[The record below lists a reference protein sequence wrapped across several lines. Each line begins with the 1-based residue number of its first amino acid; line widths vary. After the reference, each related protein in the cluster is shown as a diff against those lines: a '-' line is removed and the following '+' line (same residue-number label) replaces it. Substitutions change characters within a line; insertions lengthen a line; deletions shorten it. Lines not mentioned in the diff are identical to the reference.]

1 MNILSVYCHDNPK
14 SLTASLKNIAVGEL
28 ERQGHKVYE
37 TDLYAS
43 AFNPVAS
50 KLDFTYLS
58 GGHFNYLLEQ
68 KNTSTNGHLFSPDIM
83 SEIEKVAHSD
93 IIIIH
98 MPIWWFGPPAILKGW
113 FDRVFA
119 MGVTWDA
126 GKMFSNGLLKGK
138 SALITAVSG
147 FPEDFY
153 KKDGQLKMTIEDV
166 LYTMQNGI
174 FSFCGLDVIE
184 PFIVYNSLGLS
195 SADYEK
201 AIKDYHF
208 KITHLIDSPS
218 YWRKTD

>member
-1 MNILSVYCHDNPK
+1 MNILSIYCHDNPK

-28 ERQGHKVYE
+28 ERQGHKVLE

-50 KLDFTYLS
+50 KLDFSYLS

-68 KNTSTNGHLFSPDIM
+68 KNTSANGHLFSPDIM
-83 SEIEKVAHSD
+83 GEIEKVASSD

-113 FDRVFA
+113 FDRIFA

-126 GKMFSNGLLKGK
+126 GKIFSNGLLRGK
-138 SALITAVSG
+138 SVLITAVSG
-147 FPEDFY
+147 FPEEFY
-153 KKDGQLKMTIEDV
+153 KKDGPLKTTMNEV
-166 LYTMQNGI
+166 LYPIQNGI
-174 FSFCGLDVIE
+174 FSFCGFDVVE
-184 PFIVYNSLGLS
+184 PFVAYNSLGIS
-195 SADYEK
+195 SADYERI
-201 AIKDYHF
+201 IKDYHF

-218 YWRKTD
+218 YWRKNS